1 MADGGASS
9 FILLTT
15 ALLITGSVSAVLVSQ
30 WGEMASLIDQERLE
44 DEADYNTD
52 FAFAGDLSNVEYDI
66 SNPNDETITF
76 FLQNVGE
83 YELDEQTLLIQLN
96 GQAIPD
102 VDVGSRVVPGLGTQ
116 WDTGLILEVELSG
129 DWNFADN
136 EDIALTIF
144 VRSVSVVGYIGDTV
158 TSEEVRLNEQS

>member
-52 FAFAGDLSNVEYDI
+52 FVFAGDLSNVEYDI

-76 FLQNVGE
+76 FLQNIGE
-83 YELDEQTLLIQLN
+83 YELDEQTLFIQLN
-96 GQAIPD
+96 GQTILD
-102 VDVGSRVVPGLGTQ
+102 VDIGSRIVPGLGTQ
-116 WDTGLILEVELSG
+116 WNTGLILEVELSG

-144 VRSVSVVGYIGDTV
+144 VSSVSVVGYIGNTV

>member
-83 YELDEQTLLIQLN
+83 YELDEQTLFIQLN
-96 GQAIPD
+96 GQTILD
-102 VDVGSRVVPGLGTQ
+102 VDIGSRIVPGLGTQ
-116 WDTGLILEVELSG
+116 WNTGLILEVELSG

-144 VRSVSVVGYIGDTV
+144 VSSVSVVGYVGNTV

>member
-83 YELDEQTLLIQLN
+83 YELDEQTLFIQLN
-96 GQAIPD
+96 GQTILD
-102 VDVGSRVVPGLGTQ
+102 VDIGSRIVPGLGTQ
-116 WDTGLILEVELSG
+116 WNTGLILEVELSG

-144 VRSVSVVGYIGDTV
+144 VSSISVVGYVGNTV

>member
-15 ALLITGSVSAVLVSQ
+15 ALLITGSVSAVLISQ

-66 SNPNDETITF
+66 SNPTDETITF
-76 FLQNVGE
+76 FLQNIGD
-83 YELDEQTLLIQLN
+83 YELDEDSLFIQLN
-96 GQAIPD
+96 GEIISDADLGTRI
-102 VDVGSRVVPGLGTQ
+102 VPGLGTQ
-116 WDTGLILEVELSG
+116 WTSGLILEVELSG

-136 EDIALTIF
+136 QVIALTIF
-144 VRSVSVVGYIGDTV
+144 ALTFIALLS
-158 TSEEVRLNEQS
+158 

>member
-76 FLQNVGE
+76 FLQNIGE
-83 YELDEQTLLIQLN
+83 YELDEQTLFIQLN
-96 GQAIPD
+96 GQTILD
-102 VDVGSRVVPGLGTQ
+102 VDIGSRIVPGLVTQ
-116 WDTGLILEVELSG
+116 WNTGLILEVELSG

-144 VRSVSVVGYIGDTV
+144 VSSVSVVGYIGNTV

>member
-52 FAFAGDLSNVEYDI
+52 FAFAGD
-66 SNPNDETITF
+66 PF
-76 FLQNVGE
+76 FSP
-83 YELDEQTLLIQLN
+83 Y
-96 GQAIPD
+96 
-102 VDVGSRVVPGLGTQ
+102 
-116 WDTGLILEVELSG
+116 
-129 DWNFADN
+129 F
-136 EDIALTIF
+136 
-144 VRSVSVVGYIGDTV
+144 
-158 TSEEVRLNEQS
+158 